1 MELYDLIFYLFA
13 AVTLGSA
20 FLVVTSKNI
29 VHAAFYMLFTFFGVA
44 GLYVM
49 LGADFIA
56 IVQLMVYVG
65 GILILMLF
73 GVMLTNKITSVD
85 IRTGTTHIAPA
96 VVGVGILWG
105 ALTAIIAFKTK
116 WQTNPADDMQ
126 PTAVGLG
133 NLLITDYVLIF
144 ELLGILLLI
153 ALIGAASIARRE
165 VEEIKD

>member
-20 FLVVTSKNI
+20 FLVVTAKNI
-29 VHAAFYMLFTFFGVA
+29 VHSAFYLLFTFFGVA
-44 GLYVM
+44 GIYVL

-56 IVQLMVYVG
+56 VVQLLVYVG

-73 GVMLTNKITSVD
+73 GVMLTNKITNVD
-85 IRTGTTHIAPA
+85 IRTGTSHIIPA
-96 VVGVGILWG
+96 VIGVGILWG

-116 WQTNPADDMQ
+116 WQQNPSEDIK
-126 PTAVGLG
+126 PTVVGLG